1 MKNRE
6 IVSLLMPIYNVEDY
20 LPEAMDSALGQTL
33 QDIEIIC
40 IDDGSTDGSAEL
52 LDKYAASDKRIK
64 VVHQKNSGYGKAM
77 NTGLDLAK
85 GKYIA
90 ILEPDDFISC
100 DMLETLYLLA
110 EKHRLD
116 FVKSDFAFLEGI
128 KDHYQIAPVHIS
140 GEEMYGKVLNWEEK
154 KELFR
159 GYLAHWSCLYNR
171 SFLLKHGIRFHES
184 PGASFQDT
192 GFWFQ
197 TMAFA
202 QRIYLHDGC
211 YYHYRQDNPKSSM
224 LDKDKVYC
232 IADEYGFI
240 YERLKDQ
247 GLLAEYWPQF
257 VALCFIGHRDTLM
270 RVADIHKKELIEYI
284 AGYFSG
290 LQAEKL
296 LDTSFMSGQDKKMLE
311 RILND
316 PIGFYQGLIA
326 VPEYLHG
333 VLAVYDNFYIYG
345 AGTRGKK
352 IYKYLCESDRLRCQG
367 FLVTKQVLCEKI
379 LNQPIYAI
387 DDVEIGERTGVIVGV
402 TERYQREIV
411 MLLQKRGINNVII
424 LLEDKVP

>member
-1 MKNRE
+1 MENRE
-6 IVSLLMPIYNVEDY
+6 KVSLLMPVYNVEDY
-20 LPEAMDSALGQTL
+20 LPEAMDSAMGQTL
-33 QDIEIIC
+33 RDIEIIC
-40 IDDGSTDGSAEL
+40 IDDGSTDSSAEL
-52 LDKYAASDKRIK
+52 LDKYAAFDKRIK
-64 VVHQKNSGYGKAM
+64 VVHQENGGYGKAM
-77 NTGLDLAK
+77 NKGLGLAK

-100 DMLETLYLLA
+100 DMLENLYHLA
-110 EKHRLD
+110 EQYCLD
-116 FVKSDFAFLEGI
+116 FVKSDFAFLEGN
-128 KDHYQIAPVHIS
+128 KDNYQIAPVHIS
-140 GEEMYGKVLNWEEK
+140 GEEIYGKVLNWEEK

-159 GYLAHWSCLYNR
+159 GYLAHWSCIYNR

-240 YERLKDQ
+240 YERLKEQ
-247 GLLAEYWPQF
+247 GILEEYWPQF

-270 RVADIHKKELIEYI
+270 RVADRHKQDLIEHI
-284 AGYFSG
+284 AGYFGS
-290 LQAEKL
+290 LQAEKR
-296 LDTSFMSGQDKKMLE
+296 LDTSFMSGQDQNMLE
-311 RILND
+311 RILYD
-316 PIGFYQGLIA
+316 PTGFCQELIA

-352 IYKYLCESDRLRCQG
+352 IYKYLSESDRLHCQG
-367 FLVTKQVLCEKI
+367 FLVTKPVSYGKVS
-379 LNQPIYAI
+379 NQPVHAI
-387 DDVEIGERTGVIVGV
+387 DEVSIGERTGVIIGV
-402 TERYQREIV
+402 TERYRQEIV
-411 MLLQKRGINNVII
+411 ALLLQRGITTSII
-424 LLEDKVP
+424 LPEGKVP